1 MSMRAE
7 IDHLAAAIP
16 HASWFAALGTALEPS
31 ERADLEFH
39 ARGLGLAPASPAL
52 VVDWAE
58 AARVA
63 ADPAWDARWWDAEE
77 KLRGALLAE
86 AELRTGKVEAI
97 ARLSEVTMAAYD
109 ATIGA
114 AAMAAA
120 ASGVADQALVRV
132 ASGAATQACYQC
144 ALAILAGVVA
154 SEHPFHAKLRLFQ
167 AGRWPLGIVRGSAY
181 IF

>member
-1 MSMRAE
+1 MGAE
-7 IDHLAAAIP
+7 IARLLAAIP
-16 HASWFAALGTALEPS
+16 HASWFAALGTTLEPS
-31 ERADLEFH
+31 ERADLAFYV
-39 ARGLGLAPASPAL
+39 RGLGLAPASAAL
-52 VVDWAE
+52 VADWTE

-63 ADPAWDARWWDAEE
+63 ADPAWDTRWWDAEE
-77 KLRGALLAE
+77 KLRGVLLAK
-86 AELRTGKVEAI
+86 AELRTGKAEAMT
-97 ARLSEVTMAAYD
+97 RLSDVTMTAYD

-132 ASGAATQACYQC
+132 ASGAATQACYQG
-144 ALAILAGVVA
+144 ALAILAGVA
-154 SEHPFHAKLRLFQ
+154 APEHPFAAKLRLFR

>member
-1 MSMRAE
+1 MIAE
-7 IDHLAAAIP
+7 IAQLVAAIP
-16 HASWFAALGTALEPS
+16 HASWFAALGTKLEPS
-31 ERADLEFH
+31 ERADLAFY
-39 ARGLGLAPASPAL
+39 ARGLGLAPAAPAL

-63 ADPAWDARWWDAEE
+63 ADPAWDPRWWDAEE
-77 KLRGALLAE
+77 KLRGALLAH
-86 AELRTGKVEAI
+86 AERRTSKAETM

-120 ASGVADQALVRV
+120 ASGVADQALARV
-132 ASGAATQACYQC
+132 ASGAATQACYLG
-144 ALAILAGVVA
+144 ALAILAGVTA
-154 SEHPFHAKLRLFQ
+154 PEHPFAAKLRLFR
-167 AGRWPLGIVRGSAY
+167 AGRWPLGIVRGAAY